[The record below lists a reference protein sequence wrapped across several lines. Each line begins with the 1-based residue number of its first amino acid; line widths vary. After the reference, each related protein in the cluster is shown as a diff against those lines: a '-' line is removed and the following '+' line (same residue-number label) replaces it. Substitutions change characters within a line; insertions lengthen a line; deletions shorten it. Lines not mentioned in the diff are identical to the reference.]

1 LHKSAIYTKI
11 ANSMQFTPPPSWQQF
26 VQRSDNKGL
35 SMPQLQNKYQQ
46 ERHLFEIRLAE
57 HIAYV
62 NYINSLNPPVA
73 PVNQGAGGGHHDVTR
88 TAVLTFSDISTALTQ
103 LQTAGFS
110 GAASDLTAVADWNTH
125 LGTTFD
131 SVVID
136 GTTATFSVR
145 ETTPGA
151 KQFAIGASKFL
162 GVATL
167 TSIVDGNS
175 TFTSIEESAFQNCTG
190 LVTVT
195 LPAVGSIGTNAFA
208 KCTAITTLNLNNAT
222 TIGATAFSG
231 STFANLVN
239 LTSSFANVTSIGA
252 GAFTGS
258 TSLKQISFP
267 AAYSLGD
274 FAFGTCT
281 SLATMSFATNLTSV
295 GTTPFLNVASN
306 GTGSFD
312 TLLQTGSGAPAS
324 ASIEYL
330 KVTKGWNI
338 NLNI

>member
-1 LHKSAIYTKI
+1 
-11 ANSMQFTPPPSWQQF
+11 MQFTPPPSWQQF

-35 SMPQLQNKYQQ
+35 SMSQLQNKYHQ
-46 ERHLFEIRLAE
+46 EKQLFEIRLAE
-57 HIAYV
+57 YVAYV
-62 NYINSLNPPVA
+62 NYINSLNPPVV

-88 TAVLTFSDISTALTQ
+88 TAILTFSNLTTALTQ
-103 LQTAGFS
+103 LKTAGFS
-110 GAASDLTAVADWNTH
+110 SAASDLTVVSDWNTH

-131 SVVID
+131 SVTID
-136 GTTATFSVR
+136 TDAKTATLSAR
-145 ETTPGA
+145 ETTPGV
-151 KQFAIGASKFL
+151 KQFAIGASKFAN
-162 GVATL
+162 VAVL
-167 TSIVDGNS
+167 TSIVDQNN
-175 TFTSIEESAFQNCTG
+175 TFTSVGDSAFQNCTT
-190 LVTVT
+190 LATVT
-195 LPAVGSIGTNAFA
+195 LPAVSSVGTSAFA
-208 KCTAITTLNLNNAT
+208 RCTAITTLNLNATT

-231 STFANLVN
+231 STFANLVD
-239 LTSSFANVTSIGA
+239 LTSSFASVTTIGA

-281 SLATMSFATNLTSV
+281 SLATMSFATNLTTV
-295 GTTPFLNVASN
+295 GTTPFISVASN

-338 NLNI
+338 NLTI

>member
-1 LHKSAIYTKI
+1 
-11 ANSMQFTPPPSWQQF
+11 MQFTPPPSWQQF
-26 VQRSDNKGL
+26 VQRPDNKGL
-35 SMPQLQNKYQQ
+35 SMPQLQNKFNQ

-88 TAVLTFSDISTALTQ
+88 SVAFAFTNLATALTQ
-103 LQTAGFS
+103 LQAAGYS
-110 GAASDLTAVADWNTH
+110 GTASDLTSVANWNTH

-131 SVVID
+131 TVAISS
-136 GTTATFSVR
+136 TTVTLTAR

-151 KQFAIGASKFL
+151 KQFAIGANQFL
-162 GVATL
+162 NVAAL
-167 TSIVDGNS
+167 TSVVDNNS
-175 TFTSIEESAFQNCTG
+175 TFTSIGDSAFRNCTG

-208 KCTAITTLNLNNAT
+208 RCTAITTLNLNNAT

-231 STFANLVN
+231 STFANLVD

-258 TSLKQISFP
+258 TSLRQISFP
-267 AAYSLGD
+267 AAFSLGD

-312 TLLQTGSGAPAS
+312 IAMQTGSGAPAS
-324 ASIEYL
+324 ASIQYL
-330 KVTKGWNI
+330 KVTKGWQI